1 MLRVQTILAMR
12 LFKLQLDDKEIDEWT
27 LVSYTLDKITVDSA
41 GFENIA
47 NKIESLTVQVL
58 KIQLTKQKV

>member
-41 GFENIA
+41 GFENIDK
-47 NKIESLTVQVL
+47 KIESLTVPDL
-58 KIQLTKQKV
+58 KIQLTKQNI